1 MSRPTAYQ
9 TGPED
14 AELIILVHGAPDRRT
29 AFRRVQRHLPEFRVV
44 TYDRRG
50 YGESAALPLAASLA
64 DHAHDLLRVLEGRRA
79 VVVGHSFG
87 GNVALHAVTLQPE
100 LFAAVGIW
108 ESSMC
113 WLPGWPAEHIDEVRA
128 LAETD
133 DTRMLGERM
142 GRALIGPTA
151 WDRLDEAGRELRRV
165 EGHAFALDMSFILEE
180 PYDVHDVKVPF
191 SHGVGGDT
199 EGAHSVGARLLA
211 QQTGVDAVVV
221 DGVSHLAHIQAP
233 HQWAQF
239 VRAVLAL
246 VRPAQAAESGRA

>member
-1 MSRPTAYQ
+1 MSHPTAYHA
-9 TGPED
+9 GPED
-14 AELIILVHGAPDRRT
+14 GELLLLVHGAPDRRG

-64 DHAHDLLRVLEGRRA
+64 DHAHDLLGVLAGRRA

-87 GNVALHAVTLQPE
+87 GNVALHAATLRPE
-100 LFAAVGIW
+100 LFAAVGTW

-133 DTRMLGERM
+133 DVRMLGERM
-142 GRALIGPTA
+142 GRALIGPPA
-151 WDRLDEAGRELRRV
+151 WDRLDEPGRELRRV
-165 EGHAFALDMSFILEE
+165 EGHAFALDMSFILAE

-199 EGAHSVGARLLA
+199 KAPHLVGARLLA
-211 QQTGVDAVVV
+211 GQTGVEAVVT

-233 HQWAQF
+233 DRWAQF

-246 VRPAQAAESGRA
+246 ARPARGI